1 MSPSPEGL
9 RLPPAAAGSLYYH
22 SKEIAP
28 QSVHDERQGKLVV
41 GRDGAAKPKRKP
53 AVAPKPAIKKTL
65 TSSSITQTSTTRG
78 ISTASTGGD
87 DTSTGDSGFVDARKY
102 RKEFSPPKVV
112 PRHKYTPLNAE
123 QKEAAAYYTA
133 TNTTTAQGKGS
144 YSNTVNCVIYS
155 LCIDK
160 SDSICCLLQM
170 WCMTM

>member
-9 RLPPAAAGSLYYH
+9 RLPPAAAGSPFYH

-53 AVAPKPAIKKTL
+53 AVAPKPATKRTS
-65 TSSSITQTSTTRG
+65 TSSSITQTSTTG
-78 ISTASTGGD
+78 GTSTASTGGD

-112 PRHKYTPLNAE
+112 PRHALYVQMRLLTRIYGSLDIGCMAPPTFSRSVVAP
-123 QKEAAAYYTA
+123 Y
-133 TNTTTAQGKGS
+133 NT
-144 YSNTVNCVIYS
+144 
-155 LCIDK
+155 
-160 SDSICCLLQM
+160 
-170 WCMTM
+170 